1 MLFNLTYFSLLIS
14 TQPNILRSWDAYSV
28 YVQFCRSCF
37 KSLSLLFF
45 LLGALHGLWFFPDQG
60 WNSCLLQ
67 WNCRVLTAGPPGKS
81 IIMGFFFFKIF
92 WCGSFLK
99 YLLNVLQ
106 YCLLFLCFD
115 FLGLFLCFDL
125 SGGTACGI
133 SAPWPGIEPT
143 FLALEGEILTTRPP
157 GTSTVVTF

>member
-1 MLFNLTYFSLLIS
+1 MRWCCLILLTFLIS
-14 TQPNILRSWDAYSV
+14 TQPNILRSWDAYSM

-81 IIMGFFFFKIF
+81 IVMGCFFFKIF

-106 YCLLFLCFD
+106 YCLLFLCLIF
-115 FLGLFLCFDL
+115 FGLFLC
-125 SGGTACGI
+125 SI
-133 SAPWPGIEPT
+133 
-143 FLALEGEILTTRPP
+143 FLAAQHVGYQLPDQWSNPHSLHWKVK
-157 GTSTVVTF
+157 S